1 MNKEITSNPLVPLG
15 LGIGV
20 GICSLWLL
28 LEVWPLLMLGGAG
41 YLVYKGMEKQNSKEK
56 ETTE

>member
-1 MNKEITSNPLVPLG
+1 MNDQTSKSNPLVPLG

-20 GICSLWLL
+20 GVCSLWLL
-28 LEVWPLLMLGGAG
+28 LEVWPLVVLGGAG
-41 YLVYKGMEKQNSKEK
+41 YLVYKGMESQNSKK